1 MTTSLSRAQNGPFA
15 TNETFFWKK
24 KYYFHFLGFF
34 HCAKLNKKKIQERII
49 FGTKIDQKVLI
60 INLNILIIN

>member
-15 TNETFFWKK
+15 TNETFFLKK

-34 HCAKLNKKKIQERII
+34 HCAKLNKKNTGRII
-49 FGTKIDQKVLI
+49 FGAKIDPFARWDNFFEKA
-60 INLNILIIN
+60 INY